1 MYVNARAIIERKRG
15 SEIEILVQMRDKPNQ
30 PKALELP
37 GGRIE
42 EYESIQDALH
52 REVFEETGLKIKE
65 IIQGTNQKVY
75 SNNGT
80 TIEGLIPFFVYQTIQ
95 GPVDSIGFIF
105 RCEVEEGELTANDE
119 ASGHQWMCISDVQ
132 RLFENAP
139 DSFDFL
145 THGLLNYYLEWIK
158 LNCNEIK
165 V

>member
-1 MYVNARAIIERKRG
+1 MYVNARAIIERKRE
-15 SEIEILVQMRDKPNQ
+15 SEMEILVQMRDKPNQ

-42 EYESIQDALH
+42 EYESIHDALH
-52 REVFEETGLKIKE
+52 REVFEETGLKIMK
-65 IIQGTNQKVY
+65 IKQGTNQMIY

-80 TIEGLIPFFVYQTIQ
+80 TIEGLTPFFVYQTIQ

-105 RCEVEEGELTANDE
+105 RCAVEEGELTANDE
-119 ASGHQWMCISDVQ
+119 ATGHQWMCIDDVQ
-132 RLFENAP
+132 RLFEHAP

-145 THGLLNYYLEWIK
+145 TQGLLNYYLEWIR
-158 LNCNEIK
+158 LNRNEIK

>member
-30 PKALELP
+30 PRALELP

-42 EYESIQDALH
+42 EYESIEDALH

-65 IIQGTNQKVY
+65 IKQGTNQKVY

-80 TIEGLIPFFVYQTIQ
+80 TIEGLTPFFVYQTIQ

-119 ASGHQWMCISDVQ
+119 ASGHQWKCIGDVQ
-132 RLFENAP
+132 RLFEKAP

-145 THGLLNYYLEWIK
+145 TQGLLNYYLEWIK
-158 LNCNEIK
+158 LNCNKIK
-165 V
+165 I